1 MDAVF
6 RSSLGLAGSS
16 GRAHGLGVLP
26 KESRKLTRRLE
37 RNLSGAMLF
46 LLLAG
51 SFVVLRPFLTALLW
65 AVVLAFAL
73 WPVYARLVGWLGGRR
88 TLAAAINTLLLMLV
102 LIGPFVLLGMN
113 FAEDVRALG
122 SAMRTMVREGP
133 PPPPAWLEKLPA
145 VGKSAG
151 RYWREF
157 AADAANLMEAVQAS
171 LAPEQDEL
179 EGGRAPGQAVGSGV
193 DDPGRLESSK
203 PPSAVVKES
212 RLVRLATQA
221 FAVVRT
227 RLLGAGLALGR
238 GTLEFFLSVILT
250 FFIFRDGAEVA
261 SRLTAGLVRI
271 AGDRAHRLLTVAGN
285 TIRGVVYGILGTALV
300 QASMAG
306 LGFAIAGVPGAA
318 LLGLATFFLSVVPV
332 GPPLVWI
339 PATIWLFNH
348 QGTSWAVFMLV
359 WGFGVSS
366 IDNVVKP
373 WLISQGSNM
382 PFLVTF
388 FGVIGGA
395 LAFGLIGVFLGP
407 TVVAVTYRLIDEW
420 SSPAAVQSPQEP
432 SIAAAVEPKVDPPA
446 VSSGPDPG

>member
-1 MDAVF
+1 M
-6 RSSLGLAGSS
+6 
-16 GRAHGLGVLP
+16 
-26 KESRKLTRRLE
+26 TRRLE
-37 RNLSGAMLF
+37 RNLSGALLF

-73 WPVYARLVGWLGGRR
+73 WPVYARLLRWFGGRR
-88 TLAAAINTLLLMLV
+88 TLAALTNTLLLTV
-102 LIGPFVLLGMN
+102 FLIGPFVLLGLN

-122 SAMRTMVREGP
+122 SAMRTLVREGP

-157 AADAANLMEAVQAS
+157 AADASNLMDAVQGS
-171 LAPEQDEL
+171 LAAGEEERD
-179 EGGRAPGQAVGSGV
+179 GGRPPGTGGETGI
-193 DDPGRLESSK
+193 DDPGRLEPRK
-203 PPSAVVKES
+203 APSAVVKES

-221 FAVVRT
+221 FSTVRT
-227 RLLGAGLALGR
+227 RLVGAGLALGR
-238 GTLEFFLSVILT
+238 GTLEFFLSVVLT

-261 SRLTAGLVRI
+261 SRVTAGLVRI

-300 QASMAG
+300 QASVAG

-332 GPPLVWI
+332 GPPLLWI
-339 PATIWLFNH
+339 PASIWLFNH
-348 QGTSWAVFMLV
+348 QGTGWAVFMLV

-373 WLISQGSNM
+373 WLISQGSNL

-395 LAFGLIGVFLGP
+395 LSFGLIGVFLGP

-420 SSPAAVQSPQEP
+420 SSPTGVPGGAEPPADAATEP
-432 SIAAAVEPKVDPPA
+432 KEVPPAAA
-446 VSSGPDPG
+446 SGPEPG